1 MHDGVA
7 VASATGNVLVV
18 DDFLIERRVAGRL
31 VEQITGLPAIY
42 ASDGRSAIEVIARER
57 PTVVLT
63 DVQMPDMDGLELV
76 EAVRERFPT
85 IPVVLMTSH
94 GSEDLAVSALRAG
107 AAGYVRKRSLQAE
120 LPDAIGRLLKV
131 SADRTKRRRLIG
143 ALRSREST
151 FSIENDP
158 GLIAPMVE
166 LLLEDL
172 DALGIGD
179 ATDRMRI
186 GVALAEALTN
196 AIVHGNLEVDSDL
209 RQEDERFYYQ
219 EIDRRRPRE
228 PYRDRR
234 VHLRVRADRESVTYI
249 IRDEGPGFDTSRLN
263 RPIDPEDLLRV
274 GGRGLLLIRAFMD
287 EVEHNETGNQIL
299 MRRRCPALV
308 PSAPEPALA

>member
-1 MHDGVA
+1 MHEGVA
-7 VASATGNVLVV
+7 ESSAIGKVLVV
-18 DDFLIERRVAGRL
+18 DDFQIERRVAGRI
-31 VEQITGLPAIY
+31 VEEVTDLHAIY
-42 ASDGRSAIEVIARER
+42 ASDGLSAIDIIERER

-63 DVQMPDMDGLELV
+63 DVQMPSMDGLELV

-107 AAGYVRKRSLQAE
+107 AAGYVRKRSLRAE
-120 LPDAIGRLLKV
+120 LPEALGRLLKV
-131 SADRTKRRRLIG
+131 SDDRTKRRRLIG
-143 ALRSREST
+143 ALRTHEST
-151 FSIENDP
+151 FDIENDP
-158 GLIAPMVE
+158 ALIAPMIE
-166 LLLEDL
+166 LMLENL
-172 DALGIGD
+172 DTLGLGD

-186 GVALAEALTN
+186 GVALEEALTN

-209 RQEDERFYYQ
+209 RQEDERAYYR
-219 EIDRRRPRE
+219 EIERRRHE
-228 PYRDRR
+228 ETYRNRR
-234 VHLRVRADRESVTYI
+234 VHLRVRADREMVTYV

-299 MRRRCPALV
+299 MRRRCPAPV
-308 PSAPEPALA
+308 PAAPEPAVA